1 MYHMAKGNGYALF
14 LIFPT
19 YMYPLGTAS
28 FSRKKS
34 ESFDEWCSKWNGKTI
49 LLSRKSPNKEP
60 LYGYLRTSISSRVS
74 IKSSVFRQNCRIS
87 RIVLRGNT
95 TSKLSTITTTTGMR
109 KLAKQKVRTCSTF
122 FGRFL
127 CRHCI
132 TNVVKLGNAIVC
144 LIYEIVASSMVIFA
158 TSISS
163 ETDTH
168 TEAQ

>member
-1 MYHMAKGNGYALF
+1 MYHMVKGNGYTLF

-34 ESFDEWCSKWNGKTI
+34 ESFDEWCSKENGKTI

-74 IKSSVFRQNCRIS
+74 IRSSVFRQNCRVS

-95 TSKLSTITTTTGMR
+95 TSKVSATTTKTGTR
-109 KLAKQKVRTCSTF
+109 KLAKQKLRRCRTF

-127 CRHCI
+127 CRHCL
-132 TNVVKLGNAIVC
+132 TNVVK
-144 LIYEIVASSMVIFA
+144 F
-158 TSISS
+158 
-163 ETDTH
+163 D
-168 TEAQ
+168 